1 MSITPEQVQH
11 VATLAQL
18 AVPVDDVPAVAAKL
32 SNVLDLLD
40 GMASVD
46 TQGVEPL
53 TNPLDRVQTLRAD
66 TVTETNQREHLMQN
80 APATQDGLFLVP
92 KVID

>member
-1 MSITPEQVQH
+1 MSITPKQVQH

-18 AVPVDDVPAVAAKL
+18 AVPADDIPEVAAKL
-32 SNVLDLLD
+32 SSVLDLLD
-40 GMASVD
+40 EMADVD

-53 TNPLDRVQTLRAD
+53 TNPLDRTQTLRAD
-66 TVTETNQREHLMQN
+66 AVTETNQRDALMQN

>member
-18 AVPVDDVPAVAAKL
+18 SVPDSEVNSVARKLTDVL
-32 SNVLDLLD
+32 NLLD
-40 GMASVD
+40 EMSDVD
-46 TQGVEPL
+46 TTSIEPL
-53 TNPLDRVQTLRAD
+53 TNPLDRTQTLRPD
-66 TVTETNQREHLMQN
+66 VVTATNQREHLQQN
-80 APATQDGLFLVP
+80 APAVQDGLFLVP